1 LTVAVLPDDSQS
13 VSALE
18 LARTW
23 IRSIRRNLMDAADRT
38 AIESLIFR
46 YARYVDT
53 AQYEALGDLFAD
65 AVITANKTDE
75 VFVGAAAVCNYWRM
89 SNKRFECGTPR
100 THHVVT
106 NLEFE
111 VIDEATVNVRSCF
124 SVFQATRLIPLQPIA
139 CGRYQDVF
147 SKSLGDWRFRSKH
160 IEVTL
165 LGDMSDHLNVAIA

>member
-1 LTVAVLPDDSQS
+1 
-13 VSALE
+13 
-18 LARTW
+18 
-23 IRSIRRNLMDAADRT
+23 
-38 AIESLIFR
+38 
-46 YARYVDT
+46 
-53 AQYEALGDLFAD
+53 
-65 AVITANKTDE
+65 
-75 VFVGAAAVCNYWRM
+75 VCNYWRM